1 MPIYEY
7 VCKTCEYEFEKIR
20 SFSDSTTPLCPSCES
35 DEVERKL
42 GVPAIHF
49 KGSGWYINDSKSQNS
64 NGTSSKDSSTGE
76 AKSDNATSDKGEA
89 PSSESKSKDSTES
102 KSSDTSKTS
111 TKEVSTKNEKSTSS
125 VKKAD

>member
-35 DEVERKL
+35 DKVERKL

-49 KGSGWYINDSKSQNS
+49 KGSGWYINDSKSKNS
-64 NGTSSKDSSTGE
+64 NGTTTKDSSNGE
-76 AKSDNATSDKGEA
+76 TTSDSSTSDKGEA
-89 PSSESKSKDSTES
+89 PSSESKSSTES
-102 KSSDTSKTS
+102 KSSDTSTTS
-111 TKEVSTKNEKSTSS
+111 TKEASTKNEKSTSS